1 MLDLITST
9 RFRRDLRL
17 CHKRGYNLDLLDAVI
32 ETLRIPQTLP
42 PKNKDHDLSGN
53 YAGFRE
59 CHIMPDW
66 LLTYCI
72 NGDTLYLD
80 RTGLFFSLLRL
91 GGIPCLR
98 HYCS

>member
-1 MLDLITST
+1 MLDVITST

-32 ETLRIPQTLP
+32 ETLRIPQALP

-59 CHIMPDW
+59 CHVMPDW
-66 LLTYCI
+66 LLTYCVDG
-72 NGDTLYLD
+72 NTLYLD
-80 RTGLFFSLLRL
+80 RTGTHSDLF
-91 GGIPCLR
+91 GK
-98 HYCS
+98 